1 MKALCLAGI
10 AACVGLGLLCVAWG
24 QGPGAAQGAGKVVQQ
39 WEYDSVSGENLGKF
53 NELGAQGWELC
64 ATTSPT
70 PTQTSSFIF
79 KRPKPIDV
87 QAAVPPPGLKI
98 WGTWEHTFPAD
109 PDRRQVKVINRTHFL
124 WVTYNRP
131 DGTPLVMAGGTYS
144 IDDKNYKE
152 KVEFGGPGLPAE
164 LVGKEQT
171 FTADVVDGKWN
182 LTGTLS
188 NGIEINEIWNRVK

>member
-79 KRPKPIDV
+79 KRPKPINV
-87 QAAVPPPGLKI
+87 QAAIPPPGLKI
-98 WGTWEHTFPAD
+98 WGTWEHTFPD
-109 PDRRQVKVINRTHFL
+109 SPELRQVKIINRTHFV
-124 WVTYNRP
+124 WVTYNRR
-131 DGTPLVMAGGTYS
+131 DGTPRSVGGGTYT

-152 KVEFGGPGLPAE
+152 KLEFGSAN
-164 LVGKEQT
+164 VIGKEQT
-171 FTADVVDGKWN
+171 FTGKFEADQWELSGK
-182 LTGTLS
+182 LT
-188 NGIEINEIWNRVK
+188 NGVEINEIWNRVK